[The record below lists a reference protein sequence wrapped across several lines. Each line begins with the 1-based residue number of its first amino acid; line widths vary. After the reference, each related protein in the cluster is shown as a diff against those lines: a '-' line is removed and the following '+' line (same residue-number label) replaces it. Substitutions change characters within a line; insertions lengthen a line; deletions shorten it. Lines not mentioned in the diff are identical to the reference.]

1 MKTFDITSEQ
11 SVIGSLLQDNKLWRD
26 IEPIVNGNDF
36 YDKRLAR
43 VFNMIHASALAMKPF
58 DILTIT
64 EDLGDDS
71 YLPFLGDVIQNTPS
85 TVNAK
90 AYAEIV
96 KDYSKRRKLN
106 MIADAL
112 KAKAFA
118 RDSKPDAIMEQ
129 AQSQLLDLSRQSQ
142 SSQLVSIQKVAIDY
156 VEELEKRVKG
166 EVKAGDSTGYA
177 DIDKYTNGMRKGNI
191 MIIAARPSVGK
202 TTLALN
208 IAENLAQEGKKIL
221 FVSLEMTNDEL
232 VEKTISSQGRVDYTS
247 LLNGTVKGEQ
257 WQNIGLAASRIKS
270 ANIMLADSQ
279 EQTIASVRK
288 LCWDAFDT
296 LGGLDYVFIDY
307 VQLMHGSGNNR
318 NEEIAEISRGLKAV
332 AKELEIVAVPI
343 AQLNRDIEKRSSKKP
358 MLSDLRECGQLEQ
371 DADIVLMLHREDDGD
386 IAEVHIAKARKG
398 KKGEVAL
405 LSFRG
410 EFQRFD
416 NLDHSYQS
424 EYWNSKQNQAGGA
437 FKL

>member
-11 SVIGSLLQDNKLWRD
+11 SVVGSLLQDNKLWRD

-43 VFNMIHASALAMKPF
+43 VFNMIHASALAMKPY

-64 EDLGDDS
+64 EDLQDDS
-71 YLPFLGDVIQNTPS
+71 YLPFLGEVIQNTPS

-96 KDYSKRRKLN
+96 KEYSKRRKLN
-106 MIADAL
+106 LIADAL
-112 KAKAFA
+112 KSQAFA
-118 RDSKPDAIMEQ
+118 RDSKPDAVMEQ
-129 AQSQLLDLSRQSQ
+129 AQAQLLDLSRQSQ
-142 SSQLVSIQKVAIDY
+142 SSQLVSIQKVASSY
-156 VEELEKRVKG
+156 VDELEKRVRG
-166 EVKAGDSTGYA
+166 EIKAGDGTGYN
-177 DIDKYTNGMRKGNI
+177 DIDQFTNGMRKGN
-191 MIIAARPSVGK
+191 MVIIAARPSVGK

-232 VEKTISSQGRVDYTS
+232 IEKSISSQGKVDYGC
-247 LLNGTVKGEQ
+247 LLNGTIQGQQ
-257 WQNIGLAASRIKS
+257 WEGIGLAASRIKTS
-270 ANIMLADSQ
+270 NIMLADSQ

-288 LCWDAFDT
+288 LCWDANDQ

-307 VQLMHGSGNNR
+307 VQLMRGTGNNR
-318 NEEIAEISRGLKAV
+318 NEEIAEISRGLKAI
-332 AKELEIVAVPI
+332 AKELEIVTVPI
-343 AQLNRDIEKRSSKKP
+343 AQLNRDIEKRSNKKP

-371 DADIVLMLHREDDGD
+371 DADIVLMIHREDDGNV
-386 IAEVHIAKARKG
+386 AEVHVAKARKG

-416 NLDHSYQS
+416 NLDHSYQN
-424 EYWNSKQNQAGGA
+424 EYWASKQNQSGGA
-437 FKL
+437 FKP